1 MNVVHVIIISCSI
14 IFISTVLGSGLV
26 FIVKKNLS
34 DKTSN
39 IILGLASGVMIAAG
53 IFGLLIPA
61 MEEAEFIYKNLSFIP
76 VFGGFILGGIFLNIL
91 DKIIPHFH
99 NKQGEEEGPKSNL
112 AKQIKFFL
120 AVLIH
125 NIPEGLA
132 VGFACGLALTLK
144 SPEAISSVLALAIGI
159 SIQNIPEG
167 AAISIPMLEHGV
179 SKEKSF
185 LYGVISGT
193 AEPIFAIVGL
203 FLATIMQTLLPWLLA
218 FSAGAMIYVTIEELL
233 PEARK
238 GGHEHY
244 GLWAFML
251 GFLAML
257 ALEMLL

>member
-1 MNVVHVIIISCSI
+1 MY
-14 IFISTVLGSGLV
+14 V

-125 NIPEGLA
+125 NIPDPNTVDMKIIEHEIIITCTTFITYHL
-132 VGFACGLALTLK
+132 LTY
-144 SPEAISSVLALAIGI
+144 I
-159 SIQNIPEG
+159 
-167 AAISIPMLEHGV
+167 M
-179 SKEKSF
+179 F
-185 LYGVISGT
+185 L
-193 AEPIFAIVGL
+193 L
-203 FLATIMQTLLPWLLA
+203 D
-218 FSAGAMIYVTIEELL
+218 FSY
-233 PEARK
+233 
-238 GGHEHY
+238 Y
-244 GLWAFML
+244 
-251 GFLAML
+251 
-257 ALEMLL
+257 